1 MTTYI
6 IIDIFVRT
14 AETDD
19 RWKVSSYFIAV
30 DAVNDCLQEHPST
43 AV

>member
-6 IIDIFVRT
+6 IIDIFVRMV
-14 AETDD
+14 ETDD
-19 RWKVSSYFIAV
+19 RWKVSYFPTV
-30 DAVNDCLQEHPST
+30 DTVNDCLQEHPST